1 MSVRECESKRERKE
15 SQRDIEKTTFKY
27 NNIKIEAERYLNMK
41 IEEERGRATER
52 VFERVGVRERAS
64 G

>member
-1 MSVRECESKRERKE
+1 MREREKNK

-27 NNIKIEAERYLNMK
+27 HNIKIEADRYLNMK